1 MDSPFVIF
9 DFKNEEEWL
18 HGRMNGIGGSDAS
31 AVVGMNP
38 YKSNIDLFEE
48 KTGRRIPEDISG
60 KACVIYGKYA
70 EKPIR
75 ELFKLDYPE
84 YKVEHHEFRI
94 LRSIEHPFMQAS
106 LDGEL
111 TDQNGRRGILE
122 IKTTNI
128 QQSLQREKWRNRIP
142 DNYYIQVLHYLL
154 VTNYDFVVV
163 CAHLRTNW
171 GGEKRATVE
180 HYIIER
186 AEVQDDL
193 DMLLREEKKFWER
206 VESGRKPH
214 RVLPEMQKQQ
224 GGARWN

>member
-1 MDSPFVIF
+1 MNDPFEVF
-9 DFKNEEEWL
+9 DFKDEKDWL
-18 HGRMNGIGGSDAS
+18 SGRMNGIGGSDAS

-38 YKSNIDLFEE
+38 YKSNINLFEE

-70 EKPIR
+70 EGPIR

-84 YKVEHHEFRI
+84 YVVEHHEFRI
-94 LRSIEHPFMQAS
+94 LRSIQYPFMQAS

-111 TDQNGRRGILE
+111 TDQDGRRGILE

-128 QQSLQREKWRNRIP
+128 LQSMQKEKWRDRIP

-154 VTNYDFVVV
+154 VTG
-163 CAHLRTNW
+163 W
-171 GGEKRATVE
+171 GGEKRMTVK
-180 HYIIER
+180 HYHIER

-193 DMLLREEKKFWER
+193 DMLLREEQKFWNY
-206 VESGRKPH
+206 VESGRKPPLI
-214 RVLPEMQKQQ
+214 LPEI
-224 GGARWN
+224 